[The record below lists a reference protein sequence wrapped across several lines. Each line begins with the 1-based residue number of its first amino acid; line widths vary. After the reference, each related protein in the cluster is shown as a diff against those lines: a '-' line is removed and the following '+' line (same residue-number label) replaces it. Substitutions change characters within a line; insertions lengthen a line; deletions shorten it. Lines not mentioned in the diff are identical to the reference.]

1 MRDTYGCEINVRR
14 KPWIFACDVRDIPLS
29 KDKSSDSSNRTDFF
43 DNDFFYFLFDDG
55 F

>member
-1 MRDTYGCEINVRR
+1 MRDTNGCEIDVRCESR
-14 KPWIFACDVRDIPLS
+14 IFACDVRDIPLS
-29 KDKSSDSSNRTDFF
+29 KDECADSSNRTDFL